1 MYYGEVRK
9 IRKPDLKMKIK
20 FSIKS
25 AFGEIE
31 VLNLQK
37 RPRENLEDFLGNA
50 RNLDPTKTWVFS
62 FANSSP
68 SRLWSP

>member
-1 MYYGEVRK
+1 M
-9 IRKPDLKMKIK
+9 
-20 FSIKS
+20 
-25 AFGEIE
+25 
-31 VLNLQK
+31 LNLQK
-37 RPRENLEDFLGNA
+37 RPREILEDFLGNA

>member
-37 RPRENLEDFLGNA
+37 RPREIFLGNA